1 MKSTIHTHQKN
12 NFKFVRKT
20 NLKTIGLLFLATMA
34 VVSCTNDDTQ
44 KDYLP
49 TAANFYAIKEQG
61 VKNVTQNFTAT
72 AGNGL
77 ITLTS
82 AKGVVITLNGNA
94 LTKNGNPVT
103 GAIDITYIELFDKG
117 RMLVTNKPTM
127 GVMANGNHAML
138 KSGGEFFIK
147 ASQGGVD
154 LATTGGIQLQV
165 PVNLT
170 GTIDTGMLFWAG
182 DTTDAEN
189 LAWVRPGTAAG
200 AAGGQKDG
208 NVGFNQNSYNV
219 SFGNFGWTNVDRF
232 YSDPRPK
239 TTILAAV
246 PTGYDNNNSAI
257 YLSYDGE
264 GQNALAKLDTYNST
278 TKQFSEHYGQIP
290 IGLSCHVIF
299 ATEDNGQ
306 WRYAIKA
313 VTVAAND
320 VYTFTLAETTLGTEA
335 QLVAA
340 INAIQ

>member
-1 MKSTIHTHQKN
+1 MKS
-12 NFKFVRKT
+12 NFK
-20 NLKTIGLLFLATMA
+20 NIGLLALATIIFT
-34 VVSCTNDDTQ
+34 SCTNNEDSTPI
-44 KDYLP
+44 LP
-49 TAANFYAIKEQG
+49 TAGSFFGIKEQG
-61 VKNVTQNFTAT
+61 IKSHTQSFTAT
-72 AGNGL
+72 AGAGV

-103 GAIDITYIELFDKG
+103 GAIDIKFIELFDKG
-117 RMLVTNKPTM
+117 SMLVTNKPTM
-127 GVMANGNHAML
+127 GVMPDGKKSLL

-154 LATTGGIQLQV
+154 LVSTGSIQLQV

-170 GTIDTGMLFWAG
+170 GTMDTAMLFWAG

-189 LAWVRPGTAAG
+189 LAWVNPRNAAG
-200 AAGGQKDG
+200 TGGGKDG
-208 NVGFNQNSYNV
+208 NVGFEQNSYNV
-219 SFGNFGWTNVDRF
+219 TFGSFGWTNVDKF
-232 YSDPRPK
+232 YSDPRPR
-239 TTILAAV
+239 TTVLAAV
-246 PTGYDNNNSAI
+246 PTGYDNSNCAI

-264 GQNALAKLDTYNST
+264 GQNALAKLDTYNPT

-290 IGLSCHVIF
+290 IGLQMHVIF
-299 ATEDNGQ
+299 ATEDNGN

-320 VYTFTLAETTLGTEA
+320 VYTFTLGETTVVTEA
-335 QLVAA
+335 QMVAA

>member
-1 MKSTIHTHQKN
+1 MKS
-12 NFKFVRKT
+12 
-20 NLKTIGLLFLATMA
+20 NLKNIGLLALATIIFT
-34 VVSCTNDDTQ
+34 SCTDNENTTAIP
-44 KDYLP
+44 P
-49 TAANFYAIKEQG
+49 TAAAFKGITQSGIK
-61 VKNVTQNFTAT
+61 KNTQNFTAT
-72 AGNGL
+72 AGAGV

-103 GAIDITYIELFDKG
+103 GAIDITFIELFDKG
-117 RMLVTNKPTM
+117 NMLITNKPTM
-127 GVMANGNHAML
+127 GVMPDGKKSML

-154 LATTGGIQLQV
+154 LVSIGGIQLKV

-170 GTIDTGMLFWAG
+170 GTMDTEMLFWAG
-182 DTTDAEN
+182 DTTDPEN
-189 LAWVRPGTAAG
+189 LAWVNPRNAAG
-200 AAGGQKDG
+200 TGGQKDG
-208 NVGFNQNSYNV
+208 NVGFGQTSYNV
-219 SFGNFGWTNVDRF
+219 SFGSFGWTNVDKF
-232 YSDPRPK
+232 YSDPRPR

-246 PTGYDNNNSAI
+246 PLGYDNTNCAI

-264 GQNALAKLDTYNST
+264 GQNALAKLDTYNPI

-290 IGLSCHVIF
+290 IGLQMHVIF
-299 ATEDNGQ
+299 ATEDNGN

-320 VYTFTLAETTLGTEA
+320 VYTFTLAETTVVTEA
-335 QLVAA
+335 QMVAA